1 MNRKSRTAACRSPE
15 QTRPRLL
22 IEYRAP
28 AAAACSHAAAGS
40 THHARMRSDQKPPPP
55 GPRFGQP
62 GRPTREWSGRLA
74 QTRGQD
80 RQDYVQHGRGR
91 PSVGETPANTVDV
104 FLASAAPP
112 ARDSGCPPNRVNPT
126 LLLWRSLTS
135 HARASS
141 ASVPHLPDADQSALQ
156 PVAGHETS
164 QVPTRSFRTL
174 CGLRPRRSDGI
185 SHSDAAHIAFDGSE
199 RLGLRNILPFVA
211 QSPTPSDHCVRF
223 APAVADDCATLASRR
238 RATTLP
244 GPVFHRLER
253 VSFAHITAP
262 GSS

>member
-55 GPRFGQP
+55 GGPRFGQP

-104 FLASAAPP
+104 FLASAALP
-112 ARDSGCPPNRVNPT
+112 ARDSGCPPNRVNPKMSLMVEGDRGLAPRPPFT
-126 LLLWRSLTS
+126 IRSQKNSRRT
-135 HARASS
+135 AQ
-141 ASVPHLPDADQSALQ
+141 ADDR
-156 PVAGHETS
+156 VG
-164 QVPTRSFRTL
+164 
-174 CGLRPRRSDGI
+174 CGPQTHTAPEKAKD
-185 SHSDAAHIAFDGSE
+185 SE
-199 RLGLRNILPFVA
+199 RADNQRN
-211 QSPTPSDHCVRF
+211 
-223 APAVADDCATLASRR
+223 
-238 RATTLP
+238 RA
-244 GPVFHRLER
+244 
-253 VSFAHITAP
+253 
-262 GSS
+262 

>member
-55 GPRFGQP
+55 GGPRFGQP

-104 FLASAAPP
+104 FLASAAPL
-112 ARDSGCPPNRVNPT
+112 ARDSGCPPNRVNPKPHLDQGGPLGFAPT
-126 LLLWRSLTS
+126 AGPQSAAEEGADTRGADPAARRLCTPAADRRSLRG
-135 HARASS
+135 RA
-141 ASVPHLPDADQSALQ
+141 LDGPDLS
-156 PVAGHETS
+156 
-164 QVPTRSFRTL
+164 R
-174 CGLRPRRSDGI
+174 
-185 SHSDAAHIAFDGSE
+185 AA
-199 RLGLRNILPFVA
+199 
-211 QSPTPSDHCVRF
+211 
-223 APAVADDCATLASRR
+223 
-238 RATTLP
+238 
-244 GPVFHRLER
+244 
-253 VSFAHITAP
+253 
-262 GSS
+262 